1 MRNTLIVYYS
11 QTGQSKRIAE
21 LLGKR
26 LNADLAEIQT
36 VRTYNDDMWKA
47 DEEAKQ
53 ELKEGRLPEL
63 RGKLPD
69 ITPYKTVIIGG
80 PVWGQTL
87 SNPILSFMRQTD
99 FREKMVSSFW
109 TFYDHDEN
117 YNRDMKREAKGATVL
132 NGLSL
137 PRYITGNLSRLNSA
151 IESWVKVLNERATL

>member
-21 LLGKR
+21 LLGR
-26 LNADLAEIQT
+26 MLNADLAEIQT

-63 RGKLPD
+63 KGKLPD

-87 SNPILSFMRQTD
+87 SNPVLSFMRQTD
-99 FREKMVSSFW
+99 FSSRGLAPMSPDLFPGPGP
-109 TFYDHDEN
+109 N
-117 YNRDMKREAKGATVL
+117 VL
-132 NGLSL
+132 YIKKPERIS
-137 PRYITGNLSRLNSA
+137 PRH
-151 IESWVKVLNERATL
+151 